1 MPYPPTPSF
10 PRQATPRP
18 ATGPRPA
25 AQPNLKVLV
34 AGVDRDARAPVEMAV
49 RQAFAGRDLQAPWSV
64 SLVRL
69 GQNWSVTLSGPGERF
84 RHVSFVA
91 EQHRLED
98 AIREVIVGDVP
109 RRAGTPAPAPS
120 APAGS
125 GARAKIQ
132 ERHVCGKCKKELRV
146 SYEGEA
152 GEPKESAPVACPH
165 CWAVIQVEIGT
176 WAVVGGDYSADKL

>member
-1 MPYPPTPSF
+1 VPSYPPAPSF
-10 PRQATPRP
+10 PRRAT
-18 ATGPRPA
+18 AGPRPA
-25 AQPNLKVLV
+25 PQPNLKVLV
-34 AGVDRDARAPVEMAV
+34 AGVEKDARAPVEMAV

-69 GQNWSVTLSGPGERF
+69 GQSWSVTLSGPGERF
-84 RHVSFVA
+84 RHLSFVA

-98 AIREVIVGDVP
+98 AIREVISGDVARP
-109 RRAGTPAPAPS
+109 SAAAAASSS

-125 GARAKIQ
+125 GSRAKIQ

-146 SYEGEA
+146 SYEGEP

-165 CWAVIQVEIGT
+165 CWAMIHVEIGT